1 MSLCVVLRN
10 LDRDKVRNAG
20 VRIVFLCS
28 NVFTPVLLFSS
39 LHPTRKENG
48 EAYNKS
54 DNVTAEV
61 FAHKAVYLP
70 NCEQSPV
77 TIVTTLLKKQ
87 KREAHCTREG
97 WWFIKLGCWRKCMTR
112 WRAPC
117 CALTQ
122 THTLIESFALCTNQI
137 HFCLPACSSPS
148 GRPFIIYLFFIP
160 SPHFACIGAHMV
172 SRARALRYFLSFLLA
187 QSILAIIY
195 FLKKSAL

>member
-97 WWFIKLGCWRKCMTR
+97 
-112 WRAPC
+112 
-117 CALTQ
+117 
-122 THTLIESFALCTNQI
+122 
-137 HFCLPACSSPS
+137 
-148 GRPFIIYLFFIP
+148 
-160 SPHFACIGAHMV
+160 
-172 SRARALRYFLSFLLA
+172 
-187 QSILAIIY
+187 
-195 FLKKSAL
+195 